1 MSQASIDSTSAPRS
15 AGKNPATTNPG
26 TMSVIAQ
33 KRSAFRTNENNPSVM
48 MVIGSVRIAKTGLIT
63 ITITD
68 HTSAPRKIV
77 VHPPA
82 TVIPGTMLTVRY
94 TAATV
99 PRYFN
104 TVVRVG

>member
-1 MSQASIDSTSAPRS
+1 MSQVSMDSTSAPKS
-15 AGKNPATTNPG
+15 AGRNPATTNPG
-26 TMSVIAQ
+26 TTSVIAQ
-33 KRSAFRTNENNPSVM
+33 KRSALRTNENSPSVM

-68 HTSAPRKIV
+68 HTSATSKIV

-104 TVVRVG
+104 TVCIVG